1 MSLNEAIERRC
12 DLTTRLIKALAH
24 LSRPMAMAIIAA
36 WIDLDHLEEVVKF
49 QERTP

>member
-1 MSLNEAIERRC
+1 MSLNDAIQRRC
-12 DLTTRLIKALAH
+12 DLTARLIQALEH
-24 LSRPMAMAIIAA
+24 LSRPMALAIVAA